1 IAGLKPMHLWTEYEG
16 NTLAGYPIGRLNRSE
31 GRNAFLTTTTPD
43 GQRALL
49 RLTEAH
55 FDESE
60 LIGRW
65 RRIAPVSHPS
75 LQAIK
80 RAAQRLLTR
89 LTRRV
94 RIGHS

>member
-1 IAGLKPMHLWTEYEG
+1 MHLWTDYEG

-31 GRNAFLTTTTPD
+31 GRNAFFTTATPD

-65 RRIAPVSHPS
+65 RRIAAVSHS
-75 LQAIK
+75 NLQAIK
-80 RAAQRLLTR
+80 RAGQTTFDGLSLACCLLE
-89 LTRRV
+89 
-94 RIGHS
+94 